1 MPETVKLPNI
11 YDVARLASVSHQT
24 VSRVINQSSSL
35 KAETR
40 ERVLN
45 AMKEL
50 GYVPNAAARALVTAK
65 SKIIGILI
73 TDIVYHG
80 PAGMMHSMETE
91 ALNAGYMAISAS
103 VDPQS
108 LESIN
113 RGVEYLRRMGIDGLV
128 VITPQSNSVT
138 IVEKLITNIPVVYI
152 DSPNQPKSLSASL
165 DNFEGA
171 RKGTQHLIDLG
182 HKNILHVAGPTEWFD
197 AEPRIRGYE
206 FAMNT
211 AGLQPRVLAGDWN
224 IETGYRLAKDLDLD
238 SDGITAVFAANDN
251 LALGIMH
258 AFRERG
264 ISIPGRVSI
273 VGFDDVPEAPYF
285 APPLTTLKTDLAELG
300 RVSMGLILGFLKG
313 EPVERV
319 NVVEPEL
326 VIRESTAQLL
336 ISKKQ

>member
-1 MPETVKLPNI
+1 MNESVKLPNI
-11 YDVARLASVSHQT
+11 YDVARLAGVSHQT
-24 VSRVINQSSSL
+24 VSRVINDSPML

-40 ERVLN
+40 ERVLT
-45 AMKEL
+45 AMADL

-80 PAGMMHSMETE
+80 PAGMMHSMEVE
-91 ALNAGYMAISAS
+91 ALNSGYMAISAS

-113 RGVEYLRRMGIDGLV
+113 RGVQHLRQMGIDGLV
-128 VITPQSNSVT
+128 VITPQSDSVSV
-138 IVEKLITNIPVVYI
+138 VEKLVTNIPVVYI

-165 DNFEGA
+165 DNFSGA
-171 RKGTQHLIDLG
+171 KKGTQHLIDLG
-182 HKNILHVAGPTEWFD
+182 HKNIVHVAGPTTWFD

-206 FAMNT
+206 SALQE
-211 AGLQPRVLAGDWN
+211 AGLVPRVIAGDWN
-224 IETGYRLAKDLDLD
+224 IETGYQIGKALDLD
-238 SDGITAVFAANDN
+238 TEGITAIFAANDN
-251 LALGIMH
+251 LALGLMH

-264 ISIPGRVSI
+264 VAIPGRVSI

-285 APPLTTLKTDLAELG
+285 APPLTTLKPDLAELG
-300 RVSMGLILGFLKG
+300 RVSMGLILGYLKG
-313 EPVERV
+313 ESVEHF

-326 VIRESTAQLL
+326 MVRASTAPPLTS
-336 ISKKQ
+336 IT